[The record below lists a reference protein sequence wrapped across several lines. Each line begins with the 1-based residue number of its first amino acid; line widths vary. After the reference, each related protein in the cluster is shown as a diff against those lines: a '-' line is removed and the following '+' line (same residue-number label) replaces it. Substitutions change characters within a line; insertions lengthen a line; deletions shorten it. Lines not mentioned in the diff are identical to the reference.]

1 VPDGRQESPR
11 ASGNVK
17 RERQLVWDA
26 DLSNQRLE
34 RIAQIIERCFAC
46 LTVADGPNTWPEL
59 GRCSFRGLMRR
70 LASSSFGADRLLR
83 LHRRRG
89 SVRGLAA

>member
-59 GRCSFRGLMRR
+59 GRCTPNTVLILFDGVRYVPV
-70 LASSSFGADRLLR
+70 LARTLIATVSCSWHG
-83 LHRRRG
+83 G
-89 SVRGLAA
+89 